1 MMGKKYLES
10 VKLID
15 NDVYYDPDEA
25 FELVLKTSKANF
37 DETVELH
44 VRLGVDPRHADQQI
58 RGTVLLPNG
67 TGKEIKILVFAKG
80 DKAKE
85 AINAGAD
92 YVGDEELI
100 NKIQSQ
106 NWFDFDIVVATP
118 DMMGIV
124 GKIGKIL
131 GPKGLMPNPK
141 SGTVTMDVAKAVSEI
156 KLGKV
161 EYRIDKTAIV
171 HVAIGK
177 KSFGVQKLLENFGAI
192 MNAIIK
198 SKPVSAKGQYLKSI
212 SVCST
217 MGPGIKVNMSKL
229 G

>member
-1 MMGKKYLES
+1 MGKKYLES
-10 VKLID
+10 VKLVD
-15 NDVYYDPDEA
+15 KDVCYDPIEA
-25 FELVLKTSKANF
+25 FELIMKTARANF
-37 DETVELH
+37 DETIELH
-44 VRLGVDPRHADQQI
+44 VKLGVDPRHADQQI

-67 TGKEIKILVFAKG
+67 TGKKVKILVFAKG
-80 DKAKE
+80 EKAKE
-85 AINAGAD
+85 ALEAGAD
-92 YVGDEELI
+92 YAGDEELV
-100 NKIQSQ
+100 NKIQTQ

-118 DMMGIV
+118 DMMGMV

-141 SGTVTMDVAKAVSEI
+141 SGTVTMDVSRAVTEI

-177 KSFGVQKLLENFGAI
+177 KSFGVNPLIENFNTVI
-192 MNAIIK
+192 NAIIK
-198 SKPVSAKGQYLKSI
+198 SKPVSAKGQYLKSV

-217 MGPGIKVNMSKL
+217 MGPGIKINISKL
-229 G
+229 N

>member
-1 MMGKKYLES
+1 MGKKYLES
-10 VKLID
+10 IKLV
-15 NDVYYDPDEA
+15 NKDVFYDPVEA
-25 FELVLKTSKANF
+25 FDLVLKTSKSNF

-67 TGKEIKILVFAKG
+67 TGKKVKILVFAKG

-85 AINAGAD
+85 AIDAGAD
-92 YVGDEELI
+92 YVGDEELLA
-100 NKIQSQ
+100 KIQNQ

-118 DMMGIV
+118 DMMGMV

-177 KSFGVQKLLENFGAI
+177 RSFGVDLLVENFNAI

-217 MGPGIKVNMSKL
+217 MGPGIKINISKL
-229 G
+229 S

>member
-10 VKLID
+10 IKLVNKDIF
-15 NDVYYDPDEA
+15 YDPVEA
-25 FELVLKTSKANF
+25 FDLVLKTSKANF

-67 TGKEIKILVFAKG
+67 TGKKVKILVFAKG

-85 AINAGAD
+85 AIDAGAD
-92 YVGDEELI
+92 YVGDEELLA
-100 NKIQSQ
+100 KIQNQ

-118 DMMGIV
+118 DMMGMV

-177 KSFGVQKLLENFGAI
+177 RSFGVDLLVENFNAI

-217 MGPGIKVNMSKL
+217 MGPGIKINISKL
-229 G
+229 S

>member
-1 MMGKKYLES
+1 MGKKYLES
-10 VKLID
+10 IKLVD
-15 NDVYYDPDEA
+15 KDVFYDPVEA
-25 FELVLKTSKANF
+25 FDLVLKTSKANF

-67 TGKEIKILVFAKG
+67 TGKKVKILVFAKG

-85 AINAGAD
+85 AIDAGAD
-92 YVGDEELI
+92 YVGDEELLA
-100 NKIQSQ
+100 KIQNQ

-118 DMMGIV
+118 DMMGMV

-177 KSFGVQKLLENFGAI
+177 RSFGVNLLVENFNAI

-198 SKPVSAKGQYLKSI
+198 SKPVSAKGQYLRSI

-217 MGPGIKVNMSKL
+217 MGPGIKINISKL
-229 G
+229 S

>member
-1 MMGKKYLES
+1 MGKKYLDS

-15 NDVYYDPDEA
+15 KDNLYDPYEA
-25 FELVLKTSKANF
+25 FDLVLNTSKANF
-37 DETVELH
+37 DETIELH
-44 VRLGVDPRHADQQI
+44 VKLGVDPRHADQQI

-67 TGKEIKILVFAKG
+67 TGKKIKILVFAKG

-85 AINAGAD
+85 ALEAGAD
-92 YVGDEELI
+92 YVGDEDLVSR
-100 NKIQSQ
+100 IQNQ

-124 GKIGKIL
+124 GRIGKLL

-141 SGTVTMDVAKAVSEI
+141 SGTVTMEVGKSVTEI
-156 KLGKV
+156 KQGKV

-177 KSFGVQKLLENFGAI
+177 KSFGTDLLIENFNTI

-198 SKPVSAKGQYLKSI
+198 SKPASSKGQYLKSI
-212 SVCST
+212 SLCST
-217 MGPGIKVNMSKL
+217 MGPGVRVNISKL
-229 G
+229 N

>member
-1 MMGKKYLES
+1 MGKKYLES
-10 VKLID
+10 IKLV
-15 NDVYYDPDEA
+15 NKDVFYDPVEA
-25 FELVLKTSKANF
+25 FDLVLKTSKANF

-67 TGKEIKILVFAKG
+67 TGKKVKILVFAKG

-85 AINAGAD
+85 AIDAGAD
-92 YVGDEELI
+92 YVGDEELLA
-100 NKIQSQ
+100 KIQNQ

-118 DMMGIV
+118 DMMGMV

-177 KSFGVQKLLENFGAI
+177 RSFGVDLLVENFNAI
-192 MNAIIK
+192 MLQFIHIN
-198 SKPVSAKGQYLKSI
+198 
-212 SVCST
+212 T
-217 MGPGIKVNMSKL
+217 R
-229 G
+229 

>member
-1 MMGKKYLES
+1 MGKKYLES
-10 VKLID
+10 IKLV
-15 NDVYYDPDEA
+15 NKDVFYDPVEA
-25 FELVLKTSKANF
+25 FDLVLKTSKANF

-67 TGKEIKILVFAKG
+67 TGKKVKILVFAKG

-85 AINAGAD
+85 AIDAGAD
-92 YVGDEELI
+92 YVGDEELLA
-100 NKIQSQ
+100 KIQNQ

-118 DMMGIV
+118 DMMGMV

-177 KSFGVQKLLENFGAI
+177 RSFGVNLLVENFNAI

-198 SKPVSAKGQYLKSI
+198 SKPVSAKGQYLRSI

-217 MGPGIKVNMSKL
+217 MGPGIKINISKL
-229 G
+229 S

>member
-1 MMGKKYLES
+1 MGKKYQES
-10 VKLID
+10 IKLID
-15 NDVYYDPDEA
+15 KDIYYDPTEA
-25 FELVLKTSKANF
+25 LDLVTKTSKANF

-58 RGTVLLPNG
+58 RGTILLPNG
-67 TGKEIKILVFAKG
+67 TGKKVRILVFAKG
-80 DKAKE
+80 NKAKE
-85 AINAGAD
+85 ALDAGAD
-92 YVGDEELI
+92 YVGDEELVT
-100 NKIQSQ
+100 KIQTQ
-106 NWFDFDIVVATP
+106 NWFEFDIVVATP
-118 DMMGIV
+118 DMMGVV
-124 GKIGKIL
+124 GKIGKVL

-141 SGTVTMDVAKAVSEI
+141 SGTVTMDVAKAVTEI
-156 KLGKV
+156 KAGKV

-177 KSFGVQKLLENFGAI
+177 KSFGVQKLVENFNAI

-217 MGPGIKVNMSKL
+217 MGPGVKVNISKL
-229 G
+229 D

>member
-1 MMGKKYLES
+1 MGKKYLGS
-10 VKLID
+10 IKLV
-15 NDVYYDPDEA
+15 NKDVFYDPVEA
-25 FELVLKTSKANF
+25 FDLVLKTSKANF

-67 TGKEIKILVFAKG
+67 TGKKVKILVFAKG

-85 AINAGAD
+85 AIDAGAD
-92 YVGDEELI
+92 YVGDEELLA
-100 NKIQSQ
+100 KIQNQ

-118 DMMGIV
+118 DMMGMV

-177 KSFGVQKLLENFGAI
+177 RSFGVDLLVENFNAI

-217 MGPGIKVNMSKL
+217 MGPGIKINISKL
-229 G
+229 S

>member
-1 MMGKKYLES
+1 MGKKYLDS
-10 VKLID
+10 IKLID
-15 NDVYYDPDEA
+15 KDTLYDPNEA
-25 FELVLKTSKANF
+25 FNLVLKTSKANF

-44 VRLGVDPRHADQQI
+44 VKLGVDPRHADQQI

-67 TGKEIKILVFAKG
+67 TGKKVKILVFAKG

-85 AINAGAD
+85 ALEAGAD
-92 YVGDEELI
+92 YVGDEDLI
-100 NKIQSQ
+100 SKIQNQ
-106 NWFDFDIVVATP
+106 GWFDFDIVVATP

-124 GKIGKIL
+124 GKIGKLL

-141 SGTVTMDVAKAVSEI
+141 SGTVTMEVGKTVTEI
-156 KLGKV
+156 KQGKV

-177 KSFGVQKLLENFGAI
+177 KSFGTDLLIENFNTI

-198 SKPVSAKGQYLKSI
+198 AKPASSKGQYLKSI

-217 MGPGIKVNMSKL
+217 MGPGVKINISKL
-229 G
+229 N

>member
-1 MMGKKYLES
+1 MGKKYMDS
-10 VKLID
+10 IKLID
-15 NDVYYDPDEA
+15 KDTLYDSNEA
-25 FELVLKTSKANF
+25 FDLVLKTSKANF

-44 VRLGVDPRHADQQI
+44 VKLGVDPRHADQQI

-67 TGKEIKILVFAKG
+67 TGKKIKILVFAKG

-85 AINAGAD
+85 ALDSGAD
-92 YVGDEELI
+92 YVGDEELVS
-100 NKIQSQ
+100 KIQNQ

-124 GKIGKIL
+124 GKIGKLL

-141 SGTVTMDVAKAVSEI
+141 SGTVTMDVGRAITEI
-156 KLGKV
+156 KQGKV

-177 KSFGVQKLLENFGAI
+177 KSFGTDRLIENFNTI

-198 SKPVSAKGQYLKSI
+198 AKPTTAKGQYLKSI
-212 SVCST
+212 SICST
-217 MGPGIKVNMSKL
+217 MGPGIKINISKL
-229 G
+229 N

>member
-1 MMGKKYLES
+1 MGKKYLDS

-15 NDVYYDPDEA
+15 KDTLYDPSEA
-25 FELVLKTSKANF
+25 FDLVLKTSKANF

-44 VRLGVDPRHADQQI
+44 IKLGVDPRHADQQI

-67 TGKEIKILVFAKG
+67 TGKKVKILVFAKG

-85 AINAGAD
+85 ALESGAD
-92 YVGDEELI
+92 YVGDEDLI
-100 NKIQSQ
+100 SKIQNQ

-124 GKIGKIL
+124 GKIGKLL

-141 SGTVTMDVAKAVSEI
+141 SGTVTMEVGRAVTEI
-156 KLGKV
+156 KQGKV
-161 EYRIDKTAIV
+161 EYRIDKTAII

-177 KSFGVQKLLENFGAI
+177 KSFGIDLLMENFNTI
-192 MNAIIK
+192 INAIIK
-198 SKPVSAKGQYLKSI
+198 AKPTSSKGQYLKTI

-217 MGPGIKVNMSKL
+217 MGPGVKINISKL
-229 G
+229 N